1 MNINMHGG
9 SSMDVS
15 DAVFGQDFNE
25 TLVHQVVLAYR
36 AAGRAGTHAQK
47 NRSAVRGGGAK
58 PWRQKGTGRAR
69 AGTIRSP
76 IWRGGGRTFAA
87 TTRDY
92 SQKVNKKAYR
102 AAIRSIF
109 SELVRQDR
117 LVVVEKFA
125 VQAAKTRELLGK
137 LKELDLGKVNSAGG
151 GREGALGYKVN
162 SAGGGRE
169 GALGYNAL
177 IVHEDPDENLYLA
190 ARNLPHI
197 DVVDPD
203 IADPVSLVGFDKVVI
218 TVAAL
223 RKFEEKLA

>member
-1 MNINMHGG
+1 
-9 SSMDVS
+9 MDVS

-25 TLVHQVVLAYR
+25 TLVHQVVVAYR

-47 NRSAVRGGGAK
+47 NRSAVSGGGAK

-109 SELVRQDR
+109 SELVRQGR
-117 LVVVEKFA
+117 LVVVEEFA
-125 VQAAKTRELLGK
+125 VQGAKTRELLGK
-137 LKELDLGKVNSAGG
+137 LKELDLG
-151 GREGALGYKVN
+151 
-162 SAGGGRE
+162 
-169 GALGYNAL
+169 NAL

-203 IADPVSLVGFDKVVI
+203 IADPVSLVGFDKVLI

-223 RKFEEKLA
+223 RQFEEKLA

>member
-9 SSMDVS
+9 SSMDVA

-25 TLVHQVVLAYR
+25 ALVHQIVVAFM

-47 NRSAVRGGGAK
+47 NRAAVRGGGTK

-76 IWRGGGRTFAA
+76 IWRGGGVTFAA
-87 TTRDY
+87 STRDY

-102 AAIRSIF
+102 AAIRSIL

-117 LVVVEKFA
+117 LLVVEGFA
-125 VQAAKTRELLGK
+125 LQAPKTKELLGN
-137 LKELDLGKVNSAGG
+137 LKTLDLDNV
-151 GREGALGYKVN
+151 
-162 SAGGGRE
+162 
-169 GALGYNAL
+169 L
-177 IVHEDPDENLYLA
+177 IVHDDPDENLYLA
-190 ARNLPHI
+190 ARNLNKV
-197 DVVDPD
+197 DVVDTA
-203 IADPVSLVGFDKVVI
+203 IANPVSLLAFDKVLI

-223 RKFEEKLA
+223 RQFEEKLA